1 MPLLIFLAKA
11 FLVLIHF
18 FVGYP
23 NSSNICPGLS
33 AAFTFENAFM
43 MIPFSPMR

>member
-23 NSSNICPGLS
+23 NSSNICPGVARPL
-33 AAFTFENAFM
+33 AVGAGKRLIF
-43 MIPFSPMR
+43 

>member
-23 NSSNICPGLS
+23 NSSNICPDLPDRS
-33 AAFTFENAFM
+33 LLEQEND
-43 MIPFSPMR
+43 